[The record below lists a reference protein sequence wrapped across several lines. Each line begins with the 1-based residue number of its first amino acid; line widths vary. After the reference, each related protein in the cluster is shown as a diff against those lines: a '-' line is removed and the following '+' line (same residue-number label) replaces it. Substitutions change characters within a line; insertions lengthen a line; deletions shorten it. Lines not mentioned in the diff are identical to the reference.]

1 MLTTDL
7 KMLVASGL
15 LMLVLAIVPNAGR
28 ALVPGSVKWN
38 AGNRDKPLEGDPE
51 WCKRAARA
59 HLNLLEN
66 LCVFAIAVLVVH
78 VAGRANDASALGAV
92 IFFAAR
98 VAHAL
103 VYIVGVPYLRTLV
116 FAVGQGGML
125 HVFGQLF

>member
-15 LMLVLAIVPNAGR
+15 LTLVLAILPNLGR
-28 ALVPGSVKWN
+28 ALIPGSVQWN
-38 AGNRDKPLEGDPE
+38 AGNRDKPLTGDPA
-51 WCKRAARA
+51 WCQRAARA

-66 LCVFAIAVLVVH
+66 IAVFAIAVLVVH
-78 VAGRANDASALGAV
+78 VTGHANEASALGAI

-103 VYIVGVPYLRTLV
+103 VYIVGIPYLRTLV
-116 FAVGQGGML
+116 FAVGQAGL
-125 HVFGQLF
+125 LRVLWQLF